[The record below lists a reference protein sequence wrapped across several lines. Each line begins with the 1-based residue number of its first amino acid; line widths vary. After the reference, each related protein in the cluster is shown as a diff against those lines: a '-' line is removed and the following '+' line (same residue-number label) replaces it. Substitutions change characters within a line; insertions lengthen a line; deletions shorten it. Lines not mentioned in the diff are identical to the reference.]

1 MKCVWVKK
9 HVYILHLPKVKYA
22 KFLVS
27 VLISKIEPGY
37 SLFYLVFQIGVV
49 IGSFESFIVILHRVK
64 YKDDR
69 EMYLLAMMGY
79 NVRGELF
86 FTLFQYII
94 MHSIW
99 KTSVGLLVY
108 TSWKEK
114 TVTFLKLSNFQVNR
128 EISACL

>member
-1 MKCVWVKK
+1 MKK

-94 MHSIW
+94 MH
-99 KTSVGLLVY
+99 
-108 TSWKEK
+108 
-114 TVTFLKLSNFQVNR
+114 
-128 EISACL
+128 